1 MMAGHISQGECP
13 KCGSTT
19 MVHLDE
25 IDRIEVC
32 WDFDKDAQGC
42 GWQDHVIW
50 AEVSSTFNWKN
61 REL

>member
-1 MMAGHISQGECP
+1 
-13 KCGSTT
+13 